1 MIAITIVIINGIKVK
16 IVSMRLITWM
26 KNSLSFL
33 IKQVTYMALRG
44 PFVGTSIEFFGPW
57 DALAPLGE
65 VLMDGEYVS
74 SLTVEILLANVSPPL
89 DPWVFNRRMLR
100 FLALKIFFKLSNHI

>member
-1 MIAITIVIINGIKVK
+1 
-16 IVSMRLITWM
+16 
-26 KNSLSFL
+26 
-33 IKQVTYMALRG
+33 MALRG

-57 DALAPLGE
+57 DAFTPLGE

-100 FLALKIFFKLSNHI
+100 FLALKILFNLFNHIQVNKKVNLIISFPCRQTI